1 MKVLRGFCKFI
12 YKLTGYSALIL
23 AHSFLFM
30 VVTTDFHNQLQTH
43 EYLTDNPEFRAV
55 VTAYSSSPDE
65 TNSDPFI
72 TASGDR
78 VRHGIVACSREFP
91 FGSKFLIDGQV
102 YECLDRLSRKF
113 DDRIDIW
120 MPSKEAAISYGK
132 RVLFVEVLNEND
144 SSTNRKK
151 RG

>member
-1 MKVLRGFCKFI
+1 MRDICKFI
-12 YKLTGYSALIL
+12 YKITRNSALVA

-30 VVTTDFHNQLQTH
+30 VIATDFQTQLQTR
-43 EYLTDNPEFRAV
+43 ESLTDNPEFRAV

-65 TNSDPFI
+65 TADDPFI

-78 VRHGIVACSREFP
+78 VRHGIVACSRDFP

-102 YECLDRLSRKF
+102 YECLDRLARRF

-120 MPSKEAAISYGK
+120 MPSKEAAVNYGK
-132 RVLFVEVLNEND
+132 RVLVVEVLNENVAAT
-144 SSTNRKK
+144 SGKK
-151 RG
+151 IG